1 MLRRTHRQHARDMHR
16 LAAGAVVDLV
26 PAGGAV
32 GDDQRVGVGLAHRR
46 QQRQL
51 AHRQR
56 HVDGVGGV
64 AEAPAMPQQLE
75 LDRLDLRDRARA

>member
-1 MLRRTHRQHARDMHR
+1 MNR

-26 PAGGAV
+26 AAGGAV
-32 GDDQRVGVGLAHRR
+32 GDDQRVGVGLADGG

-56 HVDGVGGV
+56 HVDGVGGI
-64 AEAPAMPQQLE
+64 AEAAGHAAA
-75 LDRLDLRDRARA
+75 ARTRSARP